1 MNTKVLMILLALIPL
16 TQSLTGQ
23 EPDPKLVGDFP
34 RHFFSI
40 NPINSF
46 LLDQAGVSYEFKPGR
61 FSIGLTGGYKYAGG
75 RNYSRFFI
83 ASSANHGAYE
93 FYSGMFAVPQMNFYL
108 NKPRKRYNTTL
119 VYLSVKGIYK
129 YLHVDSTEYHVWDN
143 TLSENYF
150 LYRKMDDHVNIIG
163 GSLNFGLKFGFKH
176 HFIDINFGPAIIKR
190 SHKMHVVAQAHT
202 LALIP
207 STPSV
212 TPLDETFS
220 NTQKTMNFSVS
231 FGGFF

>member
-1 MNTKVLMILLALIPL
+1 MNAKALMILLALIPMVL
-16 TQSLTGQ
+16 KTQ
-23 EPDPKLVGDFP
+23 EPDPKQVGDFP
-34 RHFFSI
+34 RNFFSI

-46 LLDQAGVSYEFKPGR
+46 LLDQAGVTYEFKPGR

-83 ASSANHGAYE
+83 ASSANYGAYE
-93 FYSGMFAVPQMNFYL
+93 FYSGMFAVPQMSLYL

-119 VYLSVKGIYK
+119 AYLSVKGIYK

-143 TLSENYF
+143 TISENYF
-150 LYRKMDDHVNIIG
+150 GYRKMDDHVNIIG
-163 GSLNFGLKFGFKH
+163 LSLNFGIKFGFKR

-190 SHKMHVVAQAHT
+190 SHKMHVVAQANSA
-202 LALIP
+202 ALIP
-207 STPSV
+207 CFPCV
-212 TPLDETFS
+212 TPFDETFS
-220 NTQKTMNFSVS
+220 HTQKTMNFSVS